1 MALSYD
7 RKIQVKGRRME
18 RLKQPLTDYNGRFQ
32 EFLSH
37 ELMVMKSESYPLKA
51 GFLERVRKRHARP
64 LDLHPNPDDEFC
76 SPKIGPNP
84 GIISK
89 YQQQFLTSSV
99 DRINASVNQYE
110 ITKPIEVQKIH
121 PSGYMILNGHHRW
134 AAALRAGVKKVR
146 IHIVDL
152 TQPEDLQR
160 MLSSAKHD
168 QRVSLNLDEIVFQD
182 WKDCGYE
189 KPLSFLKRRVYH
201 ERIRKGIPALC
212 HFLIEQEYDTWVY
225 TADYYSMQYIQMLLF
240 HYHCPVHGII
250 TGMSR
255 KAPPGTD
262 TAKKINSM
270 LAEKYKKTLHI
281 DNESLLI
288 SDASGNYREIPLPSS
303 KQPWSACVMDA
314 LRKLGK
320 EG

>member
-1 MALSYD
+1 M
-7 RKIQVKGRRME
+7 
-18 RLKQPLTDYNGRFQ
+18 KQPSTNYNGGFQ
-32 EFLSH
+32 DFLNH

-51 GFLERVRKRHARP
+51 GFLERVRKKHARP

-76 SPKIGPNP
+76 SPDIGPNP

-89 YQQQFLTSSV
+89 YQRQFLTSSG
-99 DRINASVNQYE
+99 DDISASVNHYE
-110 ITKPIEVQKIH
+110 IAEPIEVQKIH

-134 AAALRAGVKKVR
+134 AAALRAGVRRVR

-168 QRVSLNLDEIVFQD
+168 KRVSLNLDEIVFRD

-189 KPLSFLKRRVYH
+189 KPLSFLKRRVYR
-201 ERIRKGIPALC
+201 ERIRKGIPALF
-212 HFLIEQEYDTWVY
+212 HFLKEQEYDTWVY

-250 TGMSR
+250 TGTSR
-255 KAPPGTD
+255 KMPSRKDAE
-262 TAKKINSM
+262 KKVISM
-270 LAEKYKKTLHI
+270 MAEKYKKTLHI
-281 DNESLLI
+281 DNETLLI
-288 SDASGNYREIPLPSS
+288 SDTSGNYREIPLPSS
-303 KQPWSACVMDA
+303 GQPWSACVIDT